1 MDHDHINSTQNS
13 DSGYLAVDAPRFHP
27 EVLKS
32 KFSMRSENPT
42 SSPSDDKDDLVLD
55 SQTPAIAFE
64 SNRQT
69 EEFNAIV
76 ERCRA
81 AIKMMNLTDE
91 KSEYAIRQY
100 LSDIAAVVHSK
111 NFDINEFAKISGYAK
126 PTQANR
132 RNPYLF
138 VIKCLGGADDI
149 QRASNQSL
157 ALAYAVRKCLEE
169 DRDITTCFKTLSIRQ
184 CLKLYR
190 IERQTD
196 RKEEA
201 VARAKK
207 VKIESV
213 PDRLLGRGKVA
224 VEIEFDDKGGR
235 FICELDL

>member
-1 MDHDHINSTQNS
+1 MDHDHINSMQNS

-42 SSPSDDKDDLVLD
+42 SPPSDDKDELVLY

-64 SNRQT
+64 SNPQT

-100 LSDIAAVVHSK
+100 LSDIAAVVHLQ
-111 NFDINEFAKISGYAK
+111 NFDINEFAKIFGYAK

-138 VIKCLGGADDI
+138 VIKCLRGADDI

-157 ALAYAVRKCLEE
+157 ALTYAVRKCLEE
-169 DRDITTCFKTLSIRQ
+169 DQEISTCFKNLSIRE

-190 IERQTD
+190 LEKH
-196 RKEEA
+196 KEHKSESSSGTT
-201 VARAKK
+201 K
-207 VKIESV
+207 VKVEGV
-213 PDRLLGRGKVA
+213 PTYLLGRGKVL
-224 VEIEFDDKGGR
+224 VELEFDDKGGR
-235 FICELDL
+235 FIRELDS